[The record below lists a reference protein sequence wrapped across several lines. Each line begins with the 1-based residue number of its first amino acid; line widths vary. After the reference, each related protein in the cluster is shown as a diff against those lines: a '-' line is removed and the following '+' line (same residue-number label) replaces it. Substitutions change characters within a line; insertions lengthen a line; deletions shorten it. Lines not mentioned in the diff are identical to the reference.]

1 MFTSDG
7 DGVVSNIV
15 YSGNDVTLCDMRE
28 ISPLLLM
35 RTSQLFVWV
44 AGKTPP
50 ADVLYDG
57 IIALSNICVASV
69 IPVIIRT
76 LY

>member
-28 ISPLLLM
+28 ISPLLLVRM
-35 RTSQLFVWV
+35 SQLFVWV
-44 AGKTPP
+44 AWRKTVSGCCMMEL
-50 ADVLYDG
+50 A
-57 IIALSNICVASV
+57 
-69 IPVIIRT
+69 VIIRFVR
-76 LY
+76 LYTNFLV